1 MRHAAVVIRC
11 AAVIALTA
19 WAFLPASAQ
28 SEGVL
33 KGVGG
38 VRLEIL
44 GDDLPV
50 PSATLQADVEAQL
63 RQAGI
68 VVDPIR
74 AARLRL
80 LIAIFRP
87 EGMPDNYI
95 YSALLQLD
103 EQALTRRG
111 QTNSVTW
118 QSEVVLGLTRR
129 DDPERFRGS
138 MKSLVQEFVN
148 AYLAAN
154 PK

>member
-1 MRHAAVVIRC
+1 MRRTGAVIRW
-11 AAVIALTA
+11 AAMIALLACAST
-19 WAFLPASAQ
+19 PAAAQ
-28 SEGVL
+28 PEAVL

-38 VRLEIL
+38 IRIEIL

-50 PSATLQADVEAQL
+50 PKATLQADVEAQL
-63 RQAGI
+63 RQGGI

-80 LIAIFRP
+80 LIAVFRP

-111 QTNSVTW
+111 QTDSVTW
-118 QSEVVLGLTRR
+118 QSEVVLGLTLR

-138 MKSLVQEFVN
+138 IKSLVQEFVSE
-148 AYLAAN
+148 YLAAN

>member
-1 MRHAAVVIRC
+1 M
-11 AAVIALTA
+11 IALLACAST
-19 WAFLPASAQ
+19 PAAAQ
-28 SEGVL
+28 PEAVL

-38 VRLEIL
+38 IRLEIL

-50 PSATLQADVEAQL
+50 PKATLQADVEAQL
-63 RQAGI
+63 RQGGI

-80 LIAIFRP
+80 LIAVFRP

-111 QTNSVTW
+111 QTDSVTW
-118 QSEVVLGLTRR
+118 QSEVVLGLTLR

-138 MKSLVQEFVN
+138 IKSLVQEFVSE
-148 AYLAAN
+148 YLAAN